1 MSRVLGFGTKKS
13 EPRKAN
19 QESVVMIISRTL
31 RFSHVAV
38 YAWKEM
44 LYFTVLSCSVYVLH
58 GMFDIAALTIPF
70 NAVATL
76 STALG
81 IYLGFKNNNAY
92 DRWWEA
98 RQIWGLLVNY
108 SRAFGRQVL
117 TLAISDDPDPEA
129 GAELRGWQ
137 KRVIYRH
144 IAFVHALRVFLR
156 RKFEYNDDGVE
167 EPIAVHNSY
176 EDLRSFLSQDELAE
190 VTAKRN
196 PPNFLNQLQGEAL
209 LEGYRRGW
217 LSDFRYLRLEQSLVE
232 FNNHQGRAERIK
244 NTPFPRPY
252 SFYSRVFVLI
262 HGTLVPFAFIEELTW
277 VNIPLSITINF
288 VFFALDQI
296 GEKMEDPFEN
306 RMFDVPLTAISV
318 AIEEN
323 LKEML
328 RERDLPVK
336 PKPIQGVVL

>member
-1 MSRVLGFGTKKS
+1 MLARPAQ
-13 EPRKAN
+13 EKAPT
-19 QESVVMIISRTL
+19 MIISRTL
-31 RFSHVAV
+31 RFSHVVV

-44 LYFTVLSCSVYVLH
+44 LYFTALSCAVYTLH
-58 GMFDIAALTIPF
+58 AFFDIRELTIPF

-76 STALG
+76 SAALG
-81 IYLGFKNNNAY
+81 VYLAFKNNNAY

-117 TLAISDDPDPEA
+117 TLAMSDDPTA
-129 GAELRGWQ
+129 QGELRSWQ
-137 KRVIYRH
+137 ERVIYRH

-156 RKFEYNDDGVE
+156 RKFEYNDDGVD
-167 EPIAVHNSY
+167 EPIEARNSY
-176 EDLRSFLSQDELAE
+176 DDLRAFLPEEELAE
-190 VTAKRN
+190 LTTKRN
-196 PPNFLNQLQGEAL
+196 PPNYLNQLQGEAL
-209 LEGYRRGW
+209 ADGYRRGW
-217 LSDFRYLRLEQSLVE
+217 LSDFRHLRLEETLVE

-244 NTPFPRPY
+244 NTPLPRPY

-296 GEKMEDPFEN
+296 GEKIEDPFEN

-318 AIEEN
+318 GIEEN

-328 RERDLPVK
+328 RERDLPVR

>member
-1 MSRVLGFGTKKS
+1 
-13 EPRKAN
+13 
-19 QESVVMIISRTL
+19 MIISRTL
-31 RFSHVAV
+31 RLSHVVV

-44 LYFTVLSCSVYVLH
+44 LYFTALSCSVYTLHVL
-58 GMFDIAALTIPF
+58 FDIHELTIPF

-81 IYLGFKNNNAY
+81 VYLAFKNNNAY

-108 SRAFGRQVL
+108 SRAFARQVL
-117 TLAISDDPDPEA
+117 TLATSSDS
-129 GAELRGWQ
+129 AEQGVLRGWQ
-137 KRVIYRH
+137 ERVIYRH

-156 RKFEYNDDGVE
+156 RKLDYNEDGVD
-167 EPIAVHNSY
+167 EPIEVHNSY
-176 EDLRSFLSQDELAE
+176 DDLRSFLTEEEHAE
-190 VTAKRN
+190 VIAKRN
-196 PPNFLNQLQGEAL
+196 PPNYLNLLQGEAL
-209 LEGYRRGW
+209 ADAYRRGW
-217 LSDFRYLRLEQSLVE
+217 LSDFQHLRLEESLLE

-244 NTPFPRPY
+244 NTPLPRPY
-252 SFYSRVFVLI
+252 SFYSRLFVLI
-262 HGTLVPFAFIEELTW
+262 HGTMVPFAFIEELTW

-296 GEKMEDPFEN
+296 GEKIEDPFEN
-306 RMFDVPLTAISV
+306 RMFDVPLSALSV
-318 AIEEN
+318 GIEEN

-328 RERDLPVK
+328 REQDLPVR